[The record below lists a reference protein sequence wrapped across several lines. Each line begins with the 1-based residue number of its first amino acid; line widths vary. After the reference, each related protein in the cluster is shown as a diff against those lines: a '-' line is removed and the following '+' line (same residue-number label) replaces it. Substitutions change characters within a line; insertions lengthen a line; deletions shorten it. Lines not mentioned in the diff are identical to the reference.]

1 MSAHQR
7 EKLYNVMIKGTLISG
22 GLLTI
27 VWCIFLGWLAFTF
40 IEAQISS
47 NAIPIREE
55 SHRMHARVVLI
66 ANKRT
71 ISLEVNP
78 AEHCRTMPVCVLL

>member
-1 MSAHQR
+1 
-7 EKLYNVMIKGTLISG
+7 MIKGTLISG

-27 VWCIFLGWLAFTF
+27 AWCIFLGWLAFTF

-47 NAIPIREE
+47 NGIPIREQI
-55 SHRMHARVVLI
+55 HRMHARAVLI

-71 ISLEVNP
+71 INLEVNP
-78 AEHCRTMPVCVLL
+78 TEHCRTLPVCVLLYPMLGRK